1 MPIPFTCPHC
11 GAQTSVDD
19 RFAGQ
24 SGPCSHCA
32 KPITIPYAAGA
43 MPSAA
48 PPTRSGGGSGVA
60 IAVAV
65 VGGLFALVV
74 CGGIMIALLLPAL
87 QAARSAARKAQSTN
101 NLKQIGLALHTYQA
115 TYGTLPPAYIADEN
129 GKPMHSWRVLILPF
143 IEQKALYDQYDFDE
157 PWDGP
162 NNRRLHD
169 VMMPLFVDP
178 NSPDDSAMYTNYV
191 VITGERTMFPGA
203 ESVSLN
209 GVTDPYGST
218 ILVTTIGE
226 SDIIWCE
233 PRDIEFD
240 SMSFAINDPE
250 FESISS
256 DGPGPVPVLFGDGRV
271 TQVQEGTPEEEIKS
285 MILRDDGK

>member
-32 KPITIPYAAGA
+32 KPITIPYTPGT

-48 PPTRSGGGSGVA
+48 PPSRGGGGMG
-60 IAVAV
+60 VAV
-65 VGGLFALVV
+65 VAIVGGIFALIA
-74 CGGIMIALLLPAL
+74 CGGIMLALLLPAL
-87 QAARSAARKAQSTN
+87 QVARSAARKAQSTN
-101 NLKQIGLALHTYQA
+101 NLKQIGLALLTYESK
-115 TYGTLPPAYIADEN
+115 YGTFPPAYIADEN

-143 IEQKALYDQYDFDE
+143 MEQQALYDQYDFNE

-169 VMMPLFVDP
+169 VMMPAFVDP
-178 NSPDDSAMYTNYV
+178 NSPDDSSMYTSYV
-191 VITGERTMFPGA
+191 VITGEKTMFPGA
-203 ESVSLN
+203 EAVSMRDVPDGLS
-209 GVTDPYGST
+209 ST

-271 TQVQEGTPEEEIKS
+271 TQVDENIQEDVVKS